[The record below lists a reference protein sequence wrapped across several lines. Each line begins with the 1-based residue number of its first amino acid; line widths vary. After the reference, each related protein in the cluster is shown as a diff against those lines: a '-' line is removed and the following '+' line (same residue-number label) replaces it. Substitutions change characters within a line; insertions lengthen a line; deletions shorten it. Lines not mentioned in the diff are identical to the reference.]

1 MLNQT
6 PLSSNPTP
14 IRVLLVDD
22 HRVVRIGLRT
32 LLQDTTDIRVEG
44 EATDGSTALAEA
56 SRLKPQVVILDIR
69 LPDKD
74 GFEVCRQLKDL
85 DPSIRVLVLT
95 SVADDR
101 LILQAIT
108 AGADGYLLK
117 AIEDVDVPKA
127 IRTVAAGGSMLD
139 PMLTRKL
146 MDELSRSGAASNNRL
161 QSLSPQEL
169 RVLECVSLGKTN
181 KEIAQDLNLSDKT
194 VRNYL
199 STVFEKLQVTRRSE
213 AAALYVQLN
222 WAPNAQT
229 SRSNRELPGT

>member
-1 MLNQT
+1 MISANT
-6 PLSSNPTP
+6 GSHP

-32 LLQDTTDIRVEG
+32 LLQDTPDIRVEG
-44 EATDGSTALAEA
+44 EAADGATALVEA
-56 SRLKPQVVILDIR
+56 ARLKPHVVMLDIR
-69 LPDKD
+69 LPDQD

-85 DPSIRVLVLT
+85 DPGIRVLMLT
-95 SVADDR
+95 SVADDH

-117 AIEDVDVPKA
+117 SIEDVDVPEA
-127 IRTVAAGGSMLD
+127 IRTVASGGSMLD
-139 PMLTRKL
+139 PMLTRRL
-146 MDELSRSGAASNNRL
+146 MDELSKNGAKADDRL
-161 QSLSPQEL
+161 QCLSPQEH
-169 RVLECVSLGKTN
+169 RVLELVALGKTN
-181 KEIAQDLNLSDKT
+181 KEIALDLHLSDKT

-222 WAPNAQT
+222 PAFSVKTPQARRQ
-229 SRSNRELPGT
+229 LPRT